1 VTLPDHSGSHMP
13 LFWRVFLANAAI
25 LLAGILALA
34 LTPLRVSG
42 HATLREIIDLLGGLS
57 LMIVVNWLILRPQFR
72 PLERLAGRM
81 KEADVLRGGQR
92 VPIESTGEVGALEHA
107 FNTMME
113 RLETER
119 REAGTRALNTQEE
132 ERQRIARGLHDEV
145 GQTMTGVLLLLKRLA
160 QDATPEQ
167 RSALSEAQAAVKASL
182 EDVRRTAQ
190 ELRPEILDHL
200 GLPSALTNLA
210 RTFSD
215 RTGISV
221 RRQLPTP
228 LPKLDPKV
236 ELVLYRVAQEG
247 LTNAAR
253 HSGASEV
260 TLTLEHDADSVV
272 LRVLD
277 NGRGFDGRRAEGG
290 GLRGIRERALIVGG
304 AVAIKPAP
312 SGGVEIR
319 LQVPVAAE
327 S

>member
-1 VTLPDHSGSHMP
+1 MP

-34 LTPLRVSG
+34 LTPLRVSE
-42 HATLREIIDLLGGLS
+42 HATLREILDLLAGLV

-81 KEADVLRGGQR
+81 EEVDVLRGGQR
-92 VPIESTGEVGALEHA
+92 VPTESSGEVGALERS
-107 FNTMME
+107 FNTMIE

-119 REAGTRALNTQEE
+119 REAGTRALTTQEE

-145 GQTMTGVLLLLKRLA
+145 GQTMTGVLLVLKRLA
-160 QDATPEQ
+160 RDATPEQ
-167 RSALSEAQAAVKASL
+167 QAALSEAQAAVRASL

-200 GLPSALTNLA
+200 DLSSALTNLA

-215 RTGISV
+215 RTGIPV
-221 RRQLPTP
+221 RRQLTTQ
-228 LPKLDPKV
+228 LPRLDPSV

-260 TLTLEHDADSVV
+260 TLKLEHDADSVV

-277 NGRGFDGRRAEGG
+277 NGEGFDGSHAEGG

-304 AVAIKPAP
+304 AVAIKPA
-312 SGGVEIR
+312 STGGVEIR
-319 LQVPVAAE
+319 LQVPIQAA

>member
-1 VTLPDHSGSHMP
+1 
-13 LFWRVFLANAAI
+13 
-25 LLAGILALA
+25 
-34 LTPLRVSG
+34 
-42 HATLREIIDLLGGLS
+42 
-57 LMIVVNWLILRPQFR
+57 
-72 PLERLAGRM
+72 
-81 KEADVLRGGQR
+81 
-92 VPIESTGEVGALEHA
+92 
-107 FNTMME
+107 MME

-119 REAGTRALNTQEE
+119 REAGARALSTQEE

-160 QDATPEQ
+160 HDSTPEQ
-167 RSALSEAQAAVKASL
+167 HAALGEAQAAVKASL

-190 ELRPEILDHL
+190 ELRPEVLNHL

-210 RTFSD
+210 RTFSE
-215 RTGISV
+215 RTGIPV
-221 RRQLPTP
+221 RRQVVAQLPE
-228 LPKLDPKV
+228 LESSV

-253 HSGASEV
+253 HSGATEV

-277 NGRGFDGRRAEGG
+277 NGRGFDAQHAEGG

-312 SGGVEIR
+312 TGGAEIR
-319 LQVPVAAE
+319 LQVPLAAA

>member
-1 VTLPDHSGSHMP
+1 MALPGRSGSHMS
-13 LFWRVFLANAAI
+13 LFWRVFLTNAAI
-25 LLAGILALA
+25 LLVGVLVLG
-34 LTPLRVSG
+34 LTPLRVS
-42 HATLREIIDLLGGLS
+42 TLTPAPEIIDLLAGLA
-57 LMIVVNWLILRPQFR
+57 LMTVANWLILRRLFR
-72 PLERLAGRM
+72 PLERLAAQM
-81 KEADVLRGGQR
+81 EEADVLRGGQR
-92 VPIESTGEVGALEHA
+92 VPVDSTGEVGAFEHA

-119 REAGTRALNTQEE
+119 REAGARTLNAQEE

-160 QDATPEQ
+160 HDATPAQ
-167 RSALSEAQAAVKASL
+167 GAALGEAQAAVKASL

-200 GLPSALTNLA
+200 GLPSALINLA

-215 RTGISV
+215 RTSIPV
-221 RRQLPTP
+221 NRRLPTS
-228 LPKLDPKV
+228 LPGLDPKI
-236 ELVLYRVAQEG
+236 ELVIYRVAQEG

-253 HSGASEV
+253 HSGASEI

-272 LRVLD
+272 LRILD
-277 NGRGFDGRRAEGG
+277 NGCGFDRTRAEGG
-290 GLRGIRERALIVGG
+290 GLRGIRERALIVGA

-312 SGGVEIR
+312 AGGVEIR
-319 LQVPVAAE
+319 LQVPLPAA

>member
-1 VTLPDHSGSHMP
+1 MSLPDRSGIHMP
-13 LFWRVFLANAAI
+13 LFWRVFLANAAV

-34 LTPLRVSG
+34 LTPLSVSKDKTV
-42 HATLREIIDLLGGLS
+42 ADITVLVGGLV
-57 LMIVVNWLILRPQFR
+57 LMIVTNWLILRPLFR
-72 PLERLAGRM
+72 PLERLAGQM
-81 KEADVLRGGQR
+81 EEADVLRGGQR
-92 VPIESTGEVGALEHA
+92 VAVDSTGEVGALEHA
-107 FNTMME
+107 FNTMMK

-119 REAGTRALNTQEE
+119 REAGARTLNAQEE

-160 QDATPEQ
+160 HGATPEQ
-167 RSALSEAQAAVKASL
+167 RAALSEAQAGVKMSL

-210 RTFSD
+210 RTFSA
-215 RTGISV
+215 RTGIPI
-221 RRQLPTP
+221 RRQLPTQ
-228 LPKLDPKV
+228 LADLDPQV

-260 TLTLEHDADSVV
+260 TLTLEYDADSVV

-277 NGRGFDGRRAEGG
+277 NGRGFGGTRAEGG
-290 GLRGIRERALIVGG
+290 GLRGIRERALIIGG

-312 SGGVEIR
+312 TGGVEIR
-319 LQVPVAAE
+319 LQVPVTAE

>member
-1 VTLPDHSGSHMP
+1 MP

-25 LLAGILALA
+25 LLAGILVLVF
-34 LTPLRVSG
+34 TPLRVSK
-42 HATLREIIDLLGGLS
+42 HATLREVIDLLGGLA
-57 LMIVVNWLILRPQFR
+57 LMIVVNWLILRPLFR

-81 KEADVLRGGQR
+81 EEADVLRGGHR
-92 VPIESTGEVGALEHA
+92 VPSDSTGEVGALEDA
-107 FNTMME
+107 FNSMME

-119 REAGTRALNTQEE
+119 REAGARALSTQEE
-132 ERQRIARGLHDEV
+132 ERQRVARGLHDEV

-160 QDATPEQ
+160 QHATPEQ
-167 RSALSEAQAAVKASL
+167 HAALSEAQKAVKASL

-200 GLPSALTNLA
+200 GLRSALTNLA
-210 RTFSD
+210 STFSD
-215 RTGISV
+215 RTGIPV
-221 RRQLPTP
+221 RRQFPSQLPR
-228 LPKLDPKV
+228 LDPKV

-247 LTNAAR
+247 LTNAGR

-277 NGRGFDGRRAEGG
+277 NGRGFDGSRAEGG
-290 GLRGIRERALIVGG
+290 GLRGIRERALIVDGS
-304 AVAIKPAP
+304 VAIKPARI
-312 SGGVEIR
+312 GGAEIR
-319 LQVPVAAE
+319 LQVPIAAE

>member
-1 VTLPDHSGSHMP
+1 
-13 LFWRVFLANAAI
+13 
-25 LLAGILALA
+25 
-34 LTPLRVSG
+34 
-42 HATLREIIDLLGGLS
+42 
-57 LMIVVNWLILRPQFR
+57 
-72 PLERLAGRM
+72 
-81 KEADVLRGGQR
+81 
-92 VPIESTGEVGALEHA
+92 
-107 FNTMME
+107 
-113 RLETER
+113 
-119 REAGTRALNTQEE
+119 LNTQEE

-160 QDATPEQ
+160 HDARLEQ
-167 RSALSEAQAAVKASL
+167 HAALSEAQAAVKASL

-200 GLPSALTNLA
+200 GLTSGLTNLA
-210 RTFSD
+210 RTFSE
-215 RTGISV
+215 RTGIPV
-221 RRQLPTP
+221 RRQLPSR
-228 LPKLDPKV
+228 LPRLDPKV

-277 NGRGFDGRRAEGG
+277 NGRGFDGKHAEGG

-312 SGGVEIR
+312 AGGAEIR
-319 LQVPVAAE
+319 LQVPIEAE

>member
-1 VTLPDHSGSHMP
+1 MP

-25 LLAGILALA
+25 LLAGILVLA
-34 LTPLRVSG
+34 LTPLRVSR
-42 HATLREIIDLLGGLS
+42 HTALPDIIDLLGGLA
-57 LMIVVNWLILRPQFR
+57 LIIVVNWLILRPLFR

-81 KEADVLRGGQR
+81 EEADVLRGGQR
-92 VPIESTGEVGALEHA
+92 VPIDSSGEVGALEQA
-107 FNTMME
+107 FNKMME

-119 REAGTRALNTQEE
+119 REAGARALNTQEE

-160 QDATPEQ
+160 HDATPEQ
-167 RSALSEAQAAVKASL
+167 QAALSEAQAAVKASL

-200 GLPSALTNLA
+200 GLTSGLTNLA
-210 RTFSD
+210 RTFSE
-215 RTGISV
+215 RTGIPV
-221 RRQLPTP
+221 RRQFATQLPR
-228 LPKLDPKV
+228 LDPKV
-236 ELVLYRVAQEG
+236 ELVVYRVAQEG

-277 NGRGFDGRRAEGG
+277 NGRGFDGSRAEGG

-304 AVAIKPAP
+304 AVAIKPGRT
-312 SGGVEIR
+312 GGVEIR
-319 LQVPVAAE
+319 LQVPIEAE
-327 S
+327 N

>member
-1 VTLPDHSGSHMP
+1 MP
-13 LFWRVFLANAAI
+13 LFWRVFFANAAI
-25 LLAGILALA
+25 LLAGILVLA
-34 LTPLRVSG
+34 LTPLRLG
-42 HATLREIIDLLGGLS
+42 EHATLRDVIALLVGLT
-57 LMIVVNWLILRPQFR
+57 LMIVVNWLILRPLFR

-81 KEADVLRGGQR
+81 EEADVLLGGQR
-92 VPIESTGEVGALEHA
+92 VPVDSSGEVGALEEA
-107 FNTMME
+107 FNRMME

-119 REAGTRALNTQEE
+119 REAGARALNTQEE

-145 GQTMTGVLLLLKRLA
+145 GQTMTGVLLVLKRLGR
-160 QDATPEQ
+160 DATPEQ
-167 RSALSEAQAAVKASL
+167 RAALDEAQAAVKASL

-200 GLPSALTNLA
+200 DLPSALTNLA

-215 RTGISV
+215 RTGIPV
-221 RRQLPTP
+221 RRQLATQ
-228 LPKLDPKV
+228 LPKLDPKI

-277 NGRGFDGRRAEGG
+277 NGRGFEGKHAEGG

-312 SGGVEIR
+312 TDGLEIR
-319 LQVPVAAE
+319 LQVPIEAE
-327 S
+327 N

>member
-1 VTLPDHSGSHMP
+1 MP

-25 LLAGILALA
+25 LLAGILVLA
-34 LTPLRVSG
+34 LTPLRVSK
-42 HATLREIIDLLGGLS
+42 HAALPDIIDLLGGLA
-57 LMIVVNWLILRPQFR
+57 LMVVVNWLILRPLFR

-81 KEADVLRGGQR
+81 EEADVLRGGQR
-92 VPIESTGEVGALEHA
+92 VPIDSTGEVGALEYA
-107 FNTMME
+107 FNKMME

-119 REAGTRALNTQEE
+119 REAGARALNTQEE

-160 QDATPEQ
+160 HDARLEQ
-167 RSALSEAQAAVKASL
+167 HAALSEAQAAVKASL

-200 GLPSALTNLA
+200 GLTSGLTNLA
-210 RTFSD
+210 RTFSE
-215 RTGISV
+215 RTGIPV
-221 RRQLPTP
+221 RRQLPSR
-228 LPKLDPKV
+228 LPRLDPKV

-277 NGRGFDGRRAEGG
+277 NGQGFDGSHAEGG

-312 SGGVEIR
+312 TGGVEIR
-319 LQVPVAAE
+319 LQVPIEAE

>member
-1 VTLPDHSGSHMP
+1 MP

-25 LLAGILALA
+25 LLAGILVLA
-34 LTPLRVSG
+34 LTPLRLG
-42 HATLREIIDLLGGLS
+42 EHATLRDVIALLVGLT
-57 LMIVVNWLILRPQFR
+57 LMIVVNWLILRPLFR

-81 KEADVLRGGQR
+81 EEADVLRGGQR
-92 VPIESTGEVGALEHA
+92 VPVDSSGEVGALEEA
-107 FNTMME
+107 FNRMME

-119 REAGTRALNTQEE
+119 REAGARALNTQEE

-145 GQTMTGVLLLLKRLA
+145 GQTMTGVLLVLKRLGR
-160 QDATPEQ
+160 DATPEQ
-167 RSALSEAQAAVKASL
+167 RAALDEAQAAVKASL

-200 GLPSALTNLA
+200 DLPNALTNLA

-215 RTGISV
+215 RTGIPV
-221 RRQLPTP
+221 RRHLATQ
-228 LPKLDPKV
+228 LPKLDPKI

-277 NGRGFDGRRAEGG
+277 NGRGFEGKHAEGG

-312 SGGVEIR
+312 THGLEIR
-319 LQVPVAAE
+319 LQVPIE
-327 S
+327 TEN

>member
-1 VTLPDHSGSHMP
+1 MP

-25 LLAGILALA
+25 LLAGVLVLA
-34 LTPLRVSG
+34 LTPLKVSE
-42 HATLREIIDLLGGLS
+42 HATLREIIVLLAGLA
-57 LMIVVNWLILRPQFR
+57 LMIVVNWVILRPLFR
-72 PLERLAGRM
+72 PLERLADRM
-81 KEADVLRGGQR
+81 EDADVLRGGQR

-113 RLETER
+113 RLERER
-119 REAGTRALNTQEE
+119 REAGARALDTQEE

-160 QDATPEQ
+160 HDGAPEQ
-167 RSALSEAQAAVKASL
+167 HAALSEAQAAVKASL

-200 GLPSALTNLA
+200 GLRSALTNLA

-215 RTGISV
+215 RTGIPVQRQFPS
-221 RRQLPTP
+221 QLPR
-228 LPKLDPKV
+228 LDPKV

-253 HSGASEV
+253 HSAASEV

-272 LRVLD
+272 LRILD
-277 NGRGFDGRRAEGG
+277 NGRGFDGSRTEGG

-312 SGGVEIR
+312 TGGAEIR
-319 LQVPVAAE
+319 LQVPIAAA

>member
-1 VTLPDHSGSHMP
+1 MP

-25 LLAGILALA
+25 LLAGVLVLA
-34 LTPLRVSG
+34 LTPLSVSK
-42 HATLREIIDLLGGLS
+42 HATVDEIVDLLAGLV
-57 LMIVVNWLILRPQFR
+57 LMIVANWLILRPLFR
-72 PLERLAGRM
+72 PLERLADQM
-81 KEADVLRGGQR
+81 VEADVLRGGQR
-92 VPIESTGEVGALEHA
+92 VPIDSTGEVGALEHA
-107 FNTMME
+107 YNTMMQ

-119 REAGTRALNTQEE
+119 REAGARTLHAQEQ

-160 QDATPEQ
+160 HDATPEQ
-167 RSALSEAQAAVKASL
+167 REALSEAQAAVKTSL

-200 GLPSALTNLA
+200 GLPSALANLA

-215 RTGISV
+215 RTGIPV
-221 RRQLPTP
+221 RRQLPNQ
-228 LPKLDPKV
+228 LPDLDPQV

-260 TLTLEHDADSVV
+260 TVALEHDADSVV

-312 SGGVEIR
+312 TGGVEIR
-319 LQVPVAAE
+319 LQVPIKADN
-327 S
+327 

>member
-1 VTLPDHSGSHMP
+1 MTTPDRSGSHMP

-25 LLAGILALA
+25 LLAGVLVLA
-34 LTPLRVSG
+34 LTPLSVSK
-42 HATLREIIDLLGGLS
+42 HATVDEIVDLLAGLV
-57 LMIVVNWLILRPQFR
+57 LMIVANWLILRPLFR
-72 PLERLAGRM
+72 PLERLADQM
-81 KEADVLRGGQR
+81 EEADVLRGGQR
-92 VPIESTGEVGALEHA
+92 VPIDSTGEVGALEHA
-107 FNTMME
+107 YNTMMQ

-119 REAGTRALNTQEE
+119 REAGARTLHAQEE

-160 QDATPEQ
+160 HDATPEQ
-167 RSALSEAQAAVKASL
+167 REALSEAQAAVKTSL

-200 GLPSALTNLA
+200 GLSSALTNLA

-215 RTGISV
+215 RTGIPV
-221 RRQLPTP
+221 RRQLPTQ
-228 LPKLDPKV
+228 LPDLDPQV
-236 ELVLYRVAQEG
+236 ELVLYRVAQEAM
-247 LTNAAR
+247 TNAAR
-253 HSGASEV
+253 HSRASEV

-277 NGRGFDGRRAEGG
+277 NGRGFDGTRAEGG
-290 GLRGIRERALIVGG
+290 GLRGIRERALIIGG

-312 SGGVEIR
+312 TSGVEIR
-319 LQVPVAAE
+319 LQVPIKAD